1 MRDDFYDDLPWDRR
15 TARSRRQWQ
24 IIREEQMLAELEY
37 ELELEYQL
45 ELEYERELRYQR
57 EAMLREELWLEEQA
71 YRRRMS
77 HGPGWGRRDASLRGR
92 GASVRRMPQVPSR
105 RWRKSA

>member
-1 MRDDFYDDLPWDRR
+1 MRNFPRYDDIPWGRGA
-15 TARSRRQWQ
+15 ARSRRQWQ

-37 ELELEYQL
+37 ELELAYQL

-57 EAMLREELWLEEQA
+57 EAMLREQLWLEEQA
-71 YRRRMS
+71 YLRR
-77 HGPGWGRRDASLRGR
+77 PNR
-92 GASVRRMPQVPSR
+92 GAAIRRMPQVPSR